1 MQWFKGI
8 FRTVCR
14 FNYCEALGS
23 KWAAFCVSGASR
35 RSRRLA
41 TVVESV
47 QFVQKARG
55 GWRIHRSVF
64 GGSNVFQKGQI
75 PVTCTNN
82 HQQSPAINL
91 SPASSPGGKYSA
103 SYLWSSNVITAD
115 DSVQCPWSSSA
126 ARACFFT
133 ANTKQGSTSHPD
145 FWIMY
150 SIQIFAWVGNI
161 LWSWDLV
168 VSFSRYCIKITENQ
182 TSPLFS
188 KRTSVCF

>member
-1 MQWFKGI
+1 MSGFLCLRCEQTIPTSGDGGGISAICAKGAGRMKNSSECI
-8 FRTVCR
+8 WRFQCFPERTDTSD
-14 FNYCEALGS
+14 L
-23 KWAAFCVSGASR
+23 
-35 RSRRLA
+35 
-41 TVVESV
+41 
-47 QFVQKARG
+47 
-55 GWRIHRSVF
+55 
-64 GGSNVFQKGQI
+64 
-75 PVTCTNN
+75 